1 MLKKT
6 DTRSGVG
13 GGGGHEVN
21 KTAAYLGMMRYNVV
35 GRSTLQTK
43 LLPVKLHGI
52 TFKSS
57 VAAVLSVMGVSN
69 FTL

>member
-1 MLKKT
+1 MLRKT
-6 DTRSGVG
+6 DTTSGEK
-13 GGGGHEVN
+13 HEVN
-21 KTAAYLGMMRYNVV
+21 KTAAYFEMIRCNVV

-43 LLPVKLHGI
+43 LFPVKLHGV

-57 VAAVLSVMGVSN
+57 VAAVLGVMGDSN